1 MESCVSQRN
10 SIRESDDTVLPDGV
24 TLLIYVTHSHLL
36 NLTPKLKWRQVG
48 EGRKKNKLLMFC
60 GAGCTASDPAH
71 NCVNMSAIQS
81 KISPFKRL
89 SFSSRL
95 HRSARLSC
103 ALALCGPAHKVCG
116 LFVFSRGFVL
126 FAF

>member
-10 SIRESDDTVLPDGV
+10 SIRESDDSVLPDGV
-24 TLLIYVTHSHLL
+24 TLLIYVTHS
-36 NLTPKLKWRQVG
+36 LTRPDTKVKMEASEG
-48 EGRKKNKLLMFC
+48 EEKNNKLLMFC